1 MMSSRCRRIV
11 SPIVLAAALALF
23 TSIDPGCGP
32 NEGESPTRGELVVLT
47 AESVAPP
54 IGEIVREFN
63 DLYKEAHI
71 TLVVTTSR
79 EAIVKLLN
87 NEAKVVVSARHFNA
101 EEQAVVAKYDL
112 YVDTIRIAYDG
123 IAAVVHPSNPINQL
137 SLSELGQIVTGEAKT
152 WRQLSPKG
160 KSTPEIFV
168 AVGGP
173 NTSTYENLK
182 TEVAS
187 GEMLTT
193 RLYPCSTST
202 EVVDLVTHRPEAI
215 GFVGNGWLGKDSSNV
230 KVLELGTDEY
240 FTDSVGRQVKYF
252 APEQAHIYRGF
263 YPLRRTIYIFSR
275 EKGYGLGAG
284 FVSYVTSAAG
294 QKIIMNYGLVPGTQ
308 KVRLVR
314 PASEN
319 PS

>member
-1 MMSSRCRRIV
+1 MRNRCRKIV
-11 SPIVLAAALALF
+11 SPIVLAAGIALF
-23 TSIDPGCGP
+23 AGIGLSCGP

-47 AESVAPP
+47 AESVVPP
-54 IGEIVREFN
+54 IVEIVREFN
-63 DLYKEAHI
+63 NLYKQAHI
-71 TLVVTTSR
+71 ALIVTTSR

-87 NEAKVVVSARHFNA
+87 NEAKVVVSARNFNA
-101 EEQAVVAKYDL
+101 EERAVVAKYDL
-112 YVDTIRIAYDG
+112 YVDTIRIAYDA

-137 SLSELGQIVTGEAKT
+137 SLSELSQIVTGKVKS

-160 KSTPEIFV
+160 RSGPEIFL

-173 NTSTYENLK
+173 NTSTH
-182 TEVAS
+182 EVLRTQIAN
-187 GEMLTT
+187 GELLTT

-202 EVVDLVTHRPEAI
+202 QVMDLVTHRPEAI

-240 FTDSVGRQVKYF
+240 YTDSVGRQVKYF

-284 FVSYVTSAAG
+284 FVSYVTSPAG
-294 QKIIMNYGLVPGTQ
+294 QKIIKNHGLVPGTQ
-308 KVRLVR
+308 RVRLTR
-314 PASEN
+314 PSSET
-319 PS
+319 S